1 MTVCEQE
8 HNTCG
13 GKPCSLPRTTNLTEV
28 CVSDIIHEGEHAIK
42 TNLIVGEGRAGCSLS
57 CAVINVFLYE
67 CNAVTLRVQEM
78 RAHSNLHL
86 TKLRLHRRR
95 REMVNRPAAP
105 TGAASQSS
113 AAAESEVL
121 KQKKANETQQA
132 VVLFI
137 IVLASTYTSVSL
149 RSGYFGRNSGTS
161 FVRHL
166 FRLSVTVVESVS
178 DVYENV

>member
-1 MTVCEQE
+1 M
-8 HNTCG
+8 
-13 GKPCSLPRTTNLTEV
+13 
-28 CVSDIIHEGEHAIK
+28 
-42 TNLIVGEGRAGCSLS
+42 
-57 CAVINVFLYE
+57 INVFLYE

-137 IVLASTYTSVSL
+137 IVLASTRALLLAQVISGGILGHSL
-149 RSGYFGRNSGTS
+149 YVIYYIGDGGGIR
-161 FVRHL
+161 
-166 FRLSVTVVESVS
+166 FRCLRQLTRTCNRVHHSL
-178 DVYENV
+178 